1 MNTLTQLVRV
11 AGVHRLTTR
20 VSTDFFQCWRK
31 EATDRASHDTYY
43 ADDQA
48 KSSTDDKDQCDSK
61 GSVLGLEFVWTR
73 LGLCLTSLLILGG
86 GCAVDVDLGALILI
100 GTIGYTIEIR
110 PSATKKQRIET
121 EIRFVVDCQKIKNAV
136 QSCTY

>member
-20 VSTDFFQCWRK
+20 VSTDFFQCWRN

-48 KSSTDDKDQCDSK
+48 NSSTDDKDQCDSK

-110 PSATKKQRIET
+110 PSETKKQRIET